1 MRCELSKRPV
11 DLAISS
17 LAASREDAICHCL
30 AERAKAGALSS
41 PPLRTSP
48 VSTNWA
54 RPRLRSRPSN
64 TTEDQECTLVSV
76 HATTPGGMLKPRA
89 ARKKPVVVSSSS
101 DEDDRYSPP
110 AKRPRKGTLLS
121 LANGSRAPGDVKPS
135 KSTRRA
141 SSSNP
146 SSTGVKK
153 SPAKSP
159 AKSKVISKPITSF
172 FGAAPKPALS
182 QPTPSPEKTSAATPL
197 DIDDIFDSSDD
208 EYGKARPTALPVRK
222 GKFPAV
228 DKESGLKSSHR
239 FLRTVSGGRATPT
252 PSPVPVVETMDRR
265 PWNEKYGPTSLDEL
279 AVHKKKVA
287 DVRTWLTDVF
297 SGKERKRLL
306 LLKGPAGSGKTTTM
320 ALLSKELAFNMH
332 EWKNPESTK
341 TFEGGFVSITAQ
353 FEDFVGRT
361 GTFGTLTFD
370 EPAEACQQT
379 QNSTEI
385 SREKQLI
392 LVEEF
397 PNTFTRT
404 SSAVQSFRSSVLN
417 YLAATT
423 PSATAFFSGKAD
435 VQNVTPIVM
444 VISETLLS
452 TNTAAA
458 DSFTAH
464 RLLGPEILT
473 HPGVSV
479 IEFNPI
485 AATFMTKAL
494 DLIVVKEA
502 RKTGRKKTV
511 GPQVIQRLTELGDI
525 RSAISSLEFLC
536 LRGDETEGWGAK
548 VNLTKKRAPNLSKDI
563 PMTQMEQESLEMVTQ
578 RESTLGIFH
587 AVGRVVYNKRHP
599 EDPNKPVV
607 QPPNFFPERRRPKAS
622 EVNIEALIDELGTD
636 TQTFIAALHE
646 NYVLSCDTR
655 DSEETLDCINGSID
669 ALSDADLLSPDRFG
683 VSESGR
689 RNIQGSSADN
699 LRQDEMSFQ
708 ASVRGLLYNL
718 PTPVKR
724 IAPPPGAM
732 GAKAKG
738 AGASAAAA
746 RGSAF
751 VMYYP
756 SSLRLWRQQEEI
768 GGLLELWISRAQR
781 GDLFGTHGP
790 LSKPAP
796 AVAGGVDTWRKI
808 AALAA
813 PVKPTA
819 SPFSQHKLEKD
830 TLTPVLLGSGGSARY
845 EMLLERL
852 PYLPSIL
859 RRRSPANPSAA
870 ATVREIRKIT
880 AFTGSGVSASL
891 EDDDGDETEDGVGE
905 GEQWSTDKPAPNT
918 RRKKKSVKIES
929 REKEESAIPGRE
941 AEGRKLVLS
950 EDDIED

>member
-1 MRCELSKRPV
+1 MV
-11 DLAISS
+11 
-17 LAASREDAICHCL
+17 
-30 AERAKAGALSS
+30 
-41 PPLRTSP
+41 
-48 VSTNWA
+48 
-54 RPRLRSRPSN
+54 
-64 TTEDQECTLVSV
+64 
-76 HATTPGGMLKPRA
+76 KPRA
-89 ARKKPVVVSSSS
+89 ARKKPVVVSSDS

-110 AKRPRKGTLLS
+110 AKRPRKGTLPS
-121 LANGSRAPGDVKPS
+121 AANGSRASGDVKPP
-135 KSTRRA
+135 KTQTRRA
-141 SSSNP
+141 SSPKP
-146 SSTGVKK
+146 SGTAVKK
-153 SPAKSP
+153 SPTKSP
-159 AKSKVISKPITSF
+159 AKSKVVSKPITSF
-172 FGAAPKPALS
+172 FGAVPKPAFS
-182 QPTPSPEKTSAATPL
+182 QPTLSPEKASVGTPVNV
-197 DIDDIFDSSDD
+197 DDIFDSSDD
-208 EYGKARPTALPVRK
+208 EYGKARPAALPVRK
-222 GKFPAV
+222 GKPLAV
-228 DKESGLKSSHR
+228 DKEIGLKGSQR
-239 FLRTVSGGRATPT
+239 FLRKVSGRHVTPT
-252 PSPVPVVETMDRR
+252 PLPAPVVETIDRR
-265 PWNEKYGPTSLDEL
+265 PWNEKFGPTSLDEL

-287 DVRTWLTDVF
+287 DVRTWLADVY

-306 LLKGPAGSGKTTTM
+306 LLKGPAGSGKTTTIG
-320 ALLSKELAFNMH
+320 LLSKELGFHMH
-332 EWKNPESTK
+332 EWKNPTST
-341 TFEGGFVSITAQ
+341 TSSEGGFVSVTAQ

-361 GTFGTLTFD
+361 GTFGSLTFD
-370 EPAEACQQT
+370 EPTEARRPV
-379 QNSTEI
+379 QNPSET

-404 SSAVQSFRSSVLN
+404 SSALQSFRSSVLN
-417 YLAATT
+417 YLAAVT
-423 PSATAFFSGKAD
+423 PSATAFFAAKAD
-435 VQNVTPIVM
+435 AQLVTPIVM

-485 AATFMTKAL
+485 ATTFMTKAL
-494 DLIVVKEA
+494 DLIVAKEA
-502 RKTGRKKTV
+502 RKSGRKKTV

-548 VNLTKKRAPNLSKDI
+548 VNLTNKKVPKSSKDI

-599 EDPNKPVV
+599 ENANKSVT
-607 QPPNFFPERRRPKAS
+607 QPPNYFPERRRPKAS
-622 EVNIEALIDELGTD
+622 EVNIETLIDELGTD
-636 TQTFIAALHE
+636 TQTFVAALHE
-646 NYVLSCDTR
+646 NYVLSCDAG

-683 VSESGR
+683 ISGSGR
-689 RNIQGSSADN
+689 RSFQGTTADN

-718 PTPVKR
+718 PNPVKR
-724 IAPPPGAM
+724 IAPPPGVM

-738 AGASAAAA
+738 AGASAATA

-781 GDLFGTHGP
+781 GDLFSAHGP
-790 LSKPAP
+790 LSRPAP
-796 AVAGGVDTWRKI
+796 AVTGGVDTWRKI
-808 AALAA
+808 AA
-813 PVKPTA
+813 PVTPAKSLP
-819 SPFSQHKLEKD
+819 SSQHKPED
-830 TLTPVLLGSGGSARY
+830 DMQPPVLLGSGGSARY

-852 PYLPSIL
+852 PYLPTIL
-859 RRRSPANPSAA
+859 RTRAPPSPAVA
-870 ATVREIRKIT
+870 ATIREIRKIT
-880 AFTGSGVSASL
+880 AFTGSGVTASPD
-891 EDDDGDETEDGVGE
+891 DDDGDGEEGEAAE
-905 GEQWSTDKPAPNT
+905 GEQWATDRPAPDT
-918 RRKKKSVKIES
+918 PRKKKRLRIES
-929 REKEESAIPGRE
+929 KEKGESAVPGGE
-941 AEGRKLVLS
+941 ADGGKLVLS

>member
-1 MRCELSKRPV
+1 MV
-11 DLAISS
+11 
-17 LAASREDAICHCL
+17 
-30 AERAKAGALSS
+30 
-41 PPLRTSP
+41 
-48 VSTNWA
+48 
-54 RPRLRSRPSN
+54 
-64 TTEDQECTLVSV
+64 
-76 HATTPGGMLKPRA
+76 KPRA
-89 ARKKPVVVSSSS
+89 ARKKPVVVSSGS

-121 LANGSRAPGDVKPS
+121 LANGSRAPGDATPS
-135 KSTRRA
+135 KPTRRA
-141 SSSNP
+141 SSPKP

-172 FGAAPKPALS
+172 FGAAPKPTFS
-182 QPTPSPEKTSAATPL
+182 QPTPSPEKTSVGTPV
-197 DIDDIFDSSDD
+197 DVDDIFDSSDD
-208 EYGKARPTALPVRK
+208 EYGKARPTAIPMRK
-222 GKFPAV
+222 GKPPAV
-228 DKESGLKSSHR
+228 DKESGLKSTHR
-239 FLRTVSGGRATPT
+239 FLRTASGGRATPT
-252 PSPVPVVETMDRR
+252 PSPAPVVETIDRR

-287 DVRTWLTDVF
+287 DVRTWLIDVF

-306 LLKGPAGSGKTTTM
+306 LLKGPAGSGKTTTI
-320 ALLSKELAFNMH
+320 ALLSKELGFHTH

-341 TFEGGFVSITAQ
+341 TSDGGFVSVTAQ

-361 GTFGTLTFD
+361 GTFGSLTFD
-370 EPAEACQQT
+370 EPTEDRQQT
-379 QNSTEI
+379 QNLTEI

-417 YLAATT
+417 FLAAAT
-423 PSATAFFSGKAD
+423 PSATAFFMGKAD
-435 VQNVTPIVM
+435 AQTVTPIVM

-473 HPGVSV
+473 HPAVSV

-494 DLIVVKEA
+494 DLIVIKEA

-548 VNLTKKRAPNLSKDI
+548 VNLTKKKAPKTSKDT

-622 EVNIEALIDELGTD
+622 EVDIETLIDELGTD

-646 NYVLSCDTR
+646 NYVLSCDAG

-683 VSESGR
+683 AYGSSR
-689 RNIQGSSADN
+689 RNFQATGADN

-718 PTPVKR
+718 PNPVKR
-724 IAPPPGAM
+724 ITPPPGVM
-732 GAKAKG
+732 GAKTKG

-768 GGLLELWISRAQR
+768 GGLLEVWISRAQR
-781 GDLFGTHGP
+781 GDLFGAHGP
-790 LSKPAP
+790 LSKLTPGAT
-796 AVAGGVDTWRKI
+796 GGVDTWRKI
-808 AALAA
+808 APLAPPA
-813 PVKPTA
+813 KPAA
-819 SPFSQHKLEKD
+819 SPSSQSKPDED
-830 TLTPVLLGSGGSARY
+830 TQIPVLLGSGGSARN

-852 PYLPSIL
+852 PYFPIIL
-859 RRRSPANPSAA
+859 RRHSTAFPSTA
-870 ATVREIRKIT
+870 ATIREIRKIT
-880 AFTGSGVSASL
+880 AFTGSGVFASP
-891 EDDDGDETEDGVGE
+891 EDDAGDEHEDVGVQE
-905 GEQWSTDKPAPNT
+905 GEQWATDKPAPDT
-918 RRKKKSVKIES
+918 PRKKKRVRIVS
-929 REKEESAIPGRE
+929 REKEESAIPGGE
-941 AEGRKLVLS
+941 AEGGKLVLS